1 LGGLDTIQEDGPE
14 GQRGDG
20 VKRVKKGLKKLFKRK
35 TLASI

>member
-14 GQRGDG
+14 GQREES
-20 VKRVKKGLKKLFKRK
+20 VKTVKKGLKKLFKRR